1 MGPIEAMWGML
12 IIVFTLVGLVRGFL
26 KELGV
31 LTVLIVAL
39 FGLDL
44 AIPRLENLINGGVLD
59 KVGIAP
65 LNPPVAGT
73 HSTEL
78 LLWLIFSVLI
88 VLVVFVSYQGE
99 TLSFEGTP
107 PKFPVGTLLSALVGF
122 VNGYLITGS
131 LWWILARYNYPPGPG
146 LINSD
151 SLTPFAHS
159 IINNKLLPFD
169 LLGNGGVVPQGG
181 LGTIWLPLIL
191 VALIILKV
199 LR

>member
-44 AIPRLENLINGGVLD
+44 AIPRLENLINGGVLT
-59 KVGIAP
+59 KVGI
-65 LNPPVAGT
+65 NPPVPGT
-73 HSTEL
+73 HSTDL
-78 LLWLIFSVLI
+78 LLWLIFSVVI

-107 PKFPVGTLLSALVGF
+107 PRFPIGTLLSALVGL

-131 LWWILARYNYPPGPG
+131 LWWILNRYNYAPGPS
-146 LINSD
+146 IIDPNY
-151 SLTPFAHS
+151 LTPFAHS

-191 VALIILKV
+191 IALIILKV

>member
-44 AIPRLENLINGGVLD
+44 AIPRLENLINGGVLGTI
-59 KVGIAP
+59 GIAP

-78 LLWLIFSVLI
+78 LLWFIFSVLI
-88 VLVVFVSYQGE
+88 VLVVFISYQGE

-107 PKFPVGTLLSALVGF
+107 PGFPIKTLLSALVGF

-131 LWWILARYNYPPGPG
+131 LWWILNRYHYPPGPN
-146 LINSD
+146 IID
-151 SLTPFAHS
+151 PDFLTPFAQS

-169 LLGNGGVVPQGG
+169 LLGNGGTIPQAG
-181 LGTIWLPLIL
+181 LGTLWLPLIL
-191 VALIILKV
+191 MALIILKV

>member
-44 AIPRLENLINGGVLD
+44 AIPRLEKLINGGVLGAI
-59 KVGIAP
+59 GIAP
-65 LNPPVAGT
+65 LDPPVAGT
-73 HSTEL
+73 HSTET
-78 LLWLIFSVLI
+78 LLWFIFSVLI
-88 VLVVFVSYQGE
+88 VVVVFVSYQGE

-107 PKFPVGTLLSALVGF
+107 PKFPVGTLLSGLVGL
-122 VNGYLITGS
+122 VNGYLISGS
-131 LWWILARYNYPPGPG
+131 LWWILNRYNYPPGPN
-146 LINSD
+146 IVDPNY
-151 SLTPFAHS
+151 LTPLAQS

-169 LLGNGGVVPQGG
+169 LLGNGGMIPEAG

-191 VALIILKV
+191 VALIVLKV